1 MEAPSPSDAHWF
13 DRCTTPLN
21 ACSLET
27 FDCQHTAR
35 SDSSDQEGGTSD
47 DVPLVIGC
55 YQLNERAA
63 TAQSGDDPC
72 GDNQDASSCRSGEL
86 RLHMIGPSELS
97 FGNEPVD
104 IIPMES
110 GVLDGKWRR
119 KPARDGEAAI
129 FASACASGRIHLH
142 TLKKDEKWSLSPAAS
157 TCDESNEDGASI
169 CLALAWNDVVNADE
183 EDGDRIVASYSNGA
197 VALHDV
203 GEVNGS
209 IHVNES
215 IRWKAHSMF
224 GCPSEVWTCSF
235 LRGSRSVVLSGADDC
250 TLKLWDIRETQRP
263 VNKIGEEEF
272 EAGVTAI
279 SPHPSLDHIFAAG
292 SYDEHVRIFDDRK
305 LHEPLSKVHV
315 GGGVW
320 RIKWHPSCWKRGGSR
335 QHFGKMLVAAMHGG
349 CRLVEAAALLEIESD
364 ETTII
369 SKFTAHESMAYGSDW
384 VSADAVA
391 SCSFYDRQVFLWDPY
406 RVQS

>member
-1 MEAPSPSDAHWF
+1 MVLLP
-13 DRCTTPLN
+13 TL
-21 ACSLET
+21 
-27 FDCQHTAR
+27 
-35 SDSSDQEGGTSD
+35 TS
-47 DVPLVIGC
+47 
-55 YQLNERAA
+55 A
-63 TAQSGDDPC
+63 
-72 GDNQDASSCRSGEL
+72 
-86 RLHMIGPSELS
+86 
-97 FGNEPVD
+97 
-104 IIPMES
+104 
-110 GVLDGKWRR
+110 K
-119 KPARDGEAAI
+119 
-129 FASACASGRIHLH
+129 
-142 TLKKDEKWSLSPAAS
+142 
-157 TCDESNEDGASI
+157 
-169 CLALAWNDVVNADE
+169 
-183 EDGDRIVASYSNGA
+183 
-197 VALHDV
+197 
-203 GEVNGS
+203 
-209 IHVNES
+209 
-215 IRWKAHSMF
+215 
-224 GCPSEVWTCSF
+224 
-235 LRGSRSVVLSGADDC
+235 C

-279 SPHPSLDHIFAAG
+279 SPQPSLDHIFAAG